1 MTFIDEV
8 NPDAVQKRSESCP
21 PVLRP
26 NHNFQ
31 DFLPRTFFFKKQFCF
46 DLFPILV
53 AEFLCVGFSQG
64 PTVQQALSFCFN
76 TNSSNTICRSETCG
90 PKPQKTTKLLEGREC
105 ITPGTSMEPLKIPT
119 WKRRDIYK
127 PSIFGFHV
135 SIQGCSMFSC
145 CSSILT
151 SRELWSYTVFI
162 IISMGGYCYCYC
174 CCCCYYYYYYW
185 VLEFLGGIFPLC
197 AFV

>member
-1 MTFIDEV
+1 M
-8 NPDAVQKRSESCP
+8 
-21 PVLRP
+21 
-26 NHNFQ
+26 
-31 DFLPRTFFFKKQFCF
+31 
-46 DLFPILV
+46 
-53 AEFLCVGFSQG
+53 AEFLCVGFSQR

-135 SIQGCSMFSC
+135 GIQGCSMFSC
-145 CSSILT
+145 CLSILT

-174 CCCCYYYYYYW
+174 CYYYSYYYYYYYHF
-185 VLEFLGGIFPLC
+185 FLLGSRISRRHLSFMCFCLTWRCQNWRQDPNC
-197 AFV
+197 FVVWTSC

>member
-1 MTFIDEV
+1 M
-8 NPDAVQKRSESCP
+8 
-21 PVLRP
+21 
-26 NHNFQ
+26 
-31 DFLPRTFFFKKQFCF
+31 
-46 DLFPILV
+46 
-53 AEFLCVGFSQG
+53 AEFLCAGFSQG

-76 TNSSNTICRSETCG
+76 TNSSNTICRSETCR

-105 ITPGTSMEPLKIPT
+105 ITHGTSMEPLKIPT

-174 CCCCYYYYYYW
+174 CYYHYYHYYYYYYYHYYYYYW